1 VKQFVGMVIKCA
13 VSIGLIAL
21 FFRQIDWHEIEAA
34 AVMANVG
41 LLSAAIGVF
50 FASNVLGAFQWR
62 LLLQQQNISL
72 PLKQVVVLYFVGVF
86 FNNFM
91 IGNIGGDA
99 MRIYDLR
106 RITGR
111 GISGFAATFL
121 DRFIGLF
128 ALSCFSV
135 LAYVFSSGL
144 WEPALTGPILALGT
158 GLLGVLCFGFS
169 RRLSGFLV
177 QALGKF
183 MPIKIVAFM
192 QNVRDSF
199 LLYRRAYR
207 ILSGV
212 ALLACGVQ
220 VLRVWVYYLV
230 GLALGQTVTFVN
242 YLVFIPMI
250 AITSAVPISFG
261 GIGIR
266 EQMGKL
272 LFGRVGMQPAM
283 ALTMM
288 FLGYLAGIAASL
300 IGGMAFVLR
309 RPTTPIP
316 EQENPA

>member
-1 VKQFVGMVIKCA
+1 MVIKCA

-21 FFRQIDWHEIEAA
+21 FFRQIEWREIEAA
-34 AVMANVG
+34 AIQANVG
-41 LLSAAIGVF
+41 LLCAAIGVF
-50 FASNVLGAFQWR
+50 FVSNVLGAFQWR

-72 PLKQVVVLYFVGVF
+72 PLKQVVVLYFIGVF

-128 ALSCFSV
+128 ALSCFSMF
-135 LAYVFSSGL
+135 AYVFSSEL
-144 WEPALTGPILALGT
+144 WELALTGPIVVLGM

-169 RRLSGFLV
+169 RRLSGILV
-177 QALGKF
+177 QGLGKF
-183 MPIKIVAFM
+183 MPIKIVEFM

-207 ILSGV
+207 ILFGV
-212 ALLACGVQ
+212 ALLSCGVQ

-230 GLALGQTVTFVN
+230 GLAMGQTVTFVN

-272 LFGRVGMQPAM
+272 LFGRVGMQPAT

-309 RPTTPIP
+309 RSTTQFPK
-316 EQENPA
+316 QETPA